1 MKDKNN
7 FERFANNE
15 NFGIMEV
22 DIISP
27 DRLLICQIII

>member
-7 FERFANNE
+7 LERFPE

-22 DIISP
+22 DVISP
-27 DRLLICQIII
+27 DRLLIC